1 MWTSRTLVVYPPGT
15 NTGERALLRLW
26 HQWVFGA
33 AGGAIVALA
42 ACSGEPWWVGTLVA
56 AAWCVGGTV
65 VLRRAT
71 RRTRPAVRSL
81 TVTLFLGVRPPEATG
96 DVRRLAR
103 CLGVLERA
111 EAALRDGT
119 ADPVRFEA
127 AWAEAYAAL
136 PAR

>member
-15 NTGERALLRLW
+15 NTGERLLLRIW
-26 HQWVFGA
+26 HEWVFGA
-33 AGGAIVALA
+33 AGGAVVALA
-42 ACSGEPWWVGTLVA
+42 VCSGAPWEVGTLLA
-56 AAWCVGGTV
+56 AAWCAVGTM

-71 RRTRPAVRSL
+71 RRTRPGVRSL
-81 TVTLFLGVRPPEATG
+81 TVTLFLGVEPPEATG

-111 EAALRDGT
+111 EAELRDGR
-119 ADPVRFEA
+119 ADPVGFEA